1 MSNKDL
7 VIELKAHIKDLM
19 HEKEEL
25 NKSLSLKDSRIK
37 QLLLKIEDAND
48 EVKAT
53 VKKMSKCQEETSEA
67 LEEVEKMKKKIK
79 TIRHNLGQEIDKDL
93 IDENDAENPEETDQE
108 QTTTIA

>member
-7 VIELKAHIKDLM
+7 VLELKAHIKDLM
-19 HEKEEL
+19 AE
-25 NKSLSLKDSRIK
+25 KDSLTTSLTSKDRRIK

-53 VKKMSKCQEETSEA
+53 VNKMLKCQEETNHA

-79 TIRHNLGQEIDKDL
+79 TIRHNLGQEIDKELDE
-93 IDENDAENPEETDQE
+93 ENDADTEKETE
-108 QTTTIA
+108 YTNS